1 MRGNEPRSCPTLS
14 YSVGSITLGTMP
26 AALKKDLENTM
37 MKRSER
43 GSMKRVFGAHLALAS
58 TLVLMLSPMVRGQKY
73 VFNALSMPT
82 GQNPA
87 DVGTGDFNGDGIADL
102 VVTNQGESTVSVYLG
117 KADGT
122 FQTKIDV
129 TVGANPRYVAAGDL
143 NGDGLADL
151 VLTGGA
157 PNATVSVLLS
167 NRDGTFTPTGSF
179 PTGNGPSR
187 AAIGDVNDDG
197 KADLVIANATNAT
210 VSVLLGN
217 GDGTFQGKTDYT
229 CAANQSAAPQAVA
242 LADLNG
248 DGHADIVAANTGW
261 DTLGV
266 LLGNGDG
273 TFQAVKEIQVT
284 SAPVTVVAGDFN
296 GDGKTDLAVP
306 NNQGD
311 TIPGASNAISILL
324 GRGDGTFGIATD
336 YKTPG
341 PTQALQVADFDGDG
355 SLDLAAFSF
364 SSTAA
369 GTVTVLLGKG
379 DGSFQV
385 HGNYGGVASFAS
397 AVGDFNGD
405 SHMDVAMLSR
415 DDFLV
420 NVLLGDGSGGLSSIA
435 DSPILNRNALSTPD
449 LFAGEFTGDGKL
461 DLVSTYLGLGGVAL
475 SKGNGDG
482 TFQAPQG
489 VSMPGF
495 GPIQAVGDI
504 NGDGKLDIAILYSG
518 STSGLGTL
526 FGNGDGTFTA
536 GPLTPIGTLP
546 SRMVAADLN
555 GDGKLDLAACGLYTV
570 ALLGTGDGNFQVT
583 AGSSLQQA
591 PATCIVTD
599 LNNDGKPD
607 LVAAYQAGGVSV
619 YLGKGD
625 GTFQDRVDYPIYE
638 SPAALDAVAADF
650 NNDGNMDIAVVNNV
664 ANVVLIAF
672 GNGDGTLQP
681 QTAVSTPEM
690 QASGTRLKAGDFTG
704 RGKVDL
710 AVQGNLLEILPGN
723 GDGTFEAGVVY
734 GNERSTILL
743 AEDVV
748 GDGKKELITDSLG
761 PSVYFVTPSI
771 AIRPTQLT
779 FGNQAAGT
787 TGEAQKVTVY
797 NPGVTAIGG
806 LSGNTATPFTESTTC
821 GPSLSAGDSCLFS
834 LAFAPTASGQ
844 QSGALKIQNNAPSK
858 TQSVPLQATG
868 TDFAIAAISGATPST
883 SVIAGQ
889 TATFQLEVNA
899 LSGFTGTVSLACSGI
914 AASAGS
920 CSMTPNSVDVNGVT
934 VPFTLSVQ
942 TNTGAAAGMILKP
955 PIEWRPTPLYALGI
969 AVLLAIYCET
979 KRRQQPALVM
989 AAVLCLAFTE
999 TLLGGCGGGSGTG
1012 SKPKPPTTY
1021 TITVTGTANGVT
1033 RTLPL
1038 TVTVTQP

>member
-1 MRGNEPRSCPTLS
+1 MKRPKRTSMNWLSGTQLVLISMLLLTLS
-14 YSVGSITLGTMP
+14 PV
-26 AALKKDLENTM
+26 AW
-37 MKRSER
+37 
-43 GSMKRVFGAHLALAS
+43 
-58 TLVLMLSPMVRGQKY
+58 GQKY

-87 DVGTGDFNGDGIADL
+87 DVGAGDFNGDGIQDL
-102 VVTNQGESTVSVYLG
+102 VVTNQGESTVSIYMG

-122 FQTKIDV
+122 FQAKRDV
-129 TVGANPRYVAAGDL
+129 TVGANPRYVLVADL

-151 VLTGGA
+151 ALTGGA
-157 PNATVSVLLS
+157 PNATVSILLS
-167 NRDGTFTPTGSF
+167 NGDGTFTPAGSF
-179 PTGNGPSR
+179 ATGIGPSR
-187 AAIGDVNDDG
+187 AATGDVDGDG

-217 GDGTFQGKTDYT
+217 GDGTFQGKTDYP
-229 CAANQSAAPQAVA
+229 CAANQSAAPQAVVV
-242 LADLNG
+242 ADLNG

-261 DTLGV
+261 DTLGI
-266 LLGNGDG
+266 LLGKGDG
-273 TFQAVKEIQVT
+273 TFQPVKEIQVA
-284 SAPVTVVAGDFN
+284 SAPVTVVAADFN

-324 GRGDGTFGIATD
+324 GKGDGTFGIATD
-336 YKTPG
+336 YKAPG

-355 SLDLAAFSF
+355 KLDLAAFSF

-420 NVLLGDGSGGLSSIA
+420 NVLLGDGSGGLSSIV
-435 DSPILNRNALSTPD
+435 DSPIVNRNAPMTPD

-475 SKGNGDG
+475 SVGNGDG

-489 VSMPGF
+489 TSMPGF
-495 GPIQAVGDI
+495 GPIQTVGDVD
-504 NGDGKLDIAILYSG
+504 GDGKLDIAILYSG
-518 STSGLGTL
+518 PTSGLATL
-526 FGNGDGTFTA
+526 FGKGDGTFTT
-536 GPLTPIGTLP
+536 GPVTPVGALP

-555 GDGKLDLAACGLYTV
+555 GDGKLDLVACGLYTV
-570 ALLGTGDGNFQVT
+570 VLLGAGDGNFQVS
-583 AGSSLQQA
+583 AGNSGQQA

-619 YLGKGD
+619 YIGKGD
-625 GTFQDRVDYPIYE
+625 GTFQDRVDYAISE
-638 SPAALDAVAADF
+638 SPGSVSDAVAADF
-650 NNDGNMDIAVVNNV
+650 NHDGNMDIAVVNNV

-681 QTAVSTPEM
+681 QTEVSIPEM
-690 QASGTRLKAGDFTG
+690 QASGTQLKAGDFTG
-704 RGKVDL
+704 SGKVDL

-723 GDGTFEAGVVY
+723 GDGTFKEGVIY

-743 AEDVV
+743 AEDVA
-748 GDGKKELITDSLG
+748 GHGRHEMITAVLG
-761 PSVYFVTPSI
+761 PSVYFMTPAI
-771 AIRPTQLT
+771 AMRPTQLT
-779 FGNQAAGT
+779 FGKQAAGT
-787 TGEAQKVTVY
+787 TSATEKTTIY
-797 NPGVTAIGG
+797 NPSVVAISG
-806 LSGNTATPFTESTTC
+806 LSGNTVAPFSESTTC
-821 GPSLSAGDSCLFS
+821 GTSLAAGDSCLFN
-834 LAFAPTASGQ
+834 LVFAPTANGQVSG
-844 QSGALKIQNNAPSK
+844 SLTIQDNSPSK
-858 TQSVPLQATG
+858 TQNVILQATG
-868 TDFAIAAISGATPST
+868 TDFAIAAANGGNTNA
-883 SVIAGQ
+883 SVMAGQ

-899 LSGFTGTVSLACSGI
+899 LSGFTGSVSLTCSGI
-914 AASAGS
+914 DAIDGS
-920 CSMTPNSVDVNGVT
+920 CSVTSNSLDVNGAS

-942 TNTGAAAGMILKP
+942 TSASAAAGMALRP
-955 PIEWRPTPLYALGI
+955 PLEWQATPLCALGI
-969 AVLLAIYCET
+969 AVLLAIYWRT
-979 KRRQQPALVM
+979 KRQQQPGLAM
-989 AAVLCLAFTE
+989 AVLCLAFVGV
-999 TLLGGCGGGSGTG
+999 LLGGCGGGSG
-1012 SKPKPPTTY
+1012 SKPPKTY
-1021 TITVTGTANGVT
+1021 TITVTGTANGVL
-1033 RTLPL
+1033 RALPV
-1038 TVTVTQP
+1038 TVTVTKS

>member
-1 MRGNEPRSCPTLS
+1 
-14 YSVGSITLGTMP
+14 
-26 AALKKDLENTM
+26 
-37 MKRSER
+37 MKRSEKMPMQW
-43 GSMKRVFGAHLALAS
+43 GYWPFLVFAISM
-58 TLVLMLSPMVRGQKY
+58 VLTLSPTAWGQKY

-87 DVGTGDFNGDGIADL
+87 DVGAGDFNGDGIADL
-102 VVTNQGESTVSVYLG
+102 VVTNQGESTVSIYLG

-122 FQTKIDV
+122 FQVKSDV
-129 TVGANPRYVAAGDL
+129 TVGANPRYVAVGDL

-151 VLTGGA
+151 VLTGGS

-167 NRDGTFTPTGSF
+167 NGDGTFTPTGSF
-179 PTGNGPSR
+179 STGNGPSR
-187 AAIGDVNDDG
+187 TAIGDVNEDG

-217 GDGTFQGKTDYT
+217 GDGTFQGKTDYA
-229 CAANQSAAPQAVA
+229 CAANQLAAPQVVVV
-242 LADLNG
+242 ADLNG
-248 DGHADIVAANTGW
+248 DGHVDIVAANTGG

-284 SAPVTVVAGDFN
+284 SAPVTVVVADFN

-324 GRGDGTFGIATD
+324 GKGDGTFGSATD

-355 SLDLAAFSF
+355 RLDLAAFSF
-364 SSTAA
+364 STTAA

-405 SHMDVAMLSR
+405 SHMDVTMLSR

-420 NVLLGDGSGGLSSIA
+420 NVLLGDGSGGLCSIV
-435 DSPILNRNALSTPD
+435 DSPIVNRNALMTPD

-461 DLVSTYLGLGGVAL
+461 DLVSTYLGLGGVTLAA
-475 SKGNGDG
+475 GNGNG
-482 TFQAPQG
+482 TFQTPQG
-489 VSMPGF
+489 MSMPGF
-495 GPIQAVGDI
+495 GPIQTVGDI

-526 FGNGDGTFTA
+526 FGKGDGTFTA
-536 GPLTPIGTLP
+536 GPLTPVGTLP
-546 SRMVAADLN
+546 SGMVAADLN
-555 GDGKLDLAACGLYTV
+555 GDGKLDLAACGVYTV
-570 ALLGTGDGNFQVT
+570 VLLGTGDGNFQVT

-625 GTFQDRVDYPIYE
+625 GTFQERADYSIYV
-638 SPAALDAVAADF
+638 SPGSALDAVAADF
-650 NNDGNMDIAVVNNV
+650 NGDGNVDIAVVNNA
-664 ANVVLIAF
+664 ANVILIAL

-681 QTAVSTPEM
+681 QRAVNTPEM
-690 QASGTRLKAGDFTG
+690 EASGTRLKAGDFTG

-723 GDGTFEAGVVY
+723 GDGTFGAGVVY

-743 AEDVV
+743 SEDVV
-748 GDGKKELITDSLG
+748 GDGKKELITAALG
-761 PSVYFVTPSI
+761 PSVYFLTPSI
-771 AIRPTQLT
+771 AMRPTQLT
-779 FGNQAAGT
+779 FGKQAAGT
-787 TGEAQKVTVY
+787 TSAAQQITVY
-797 NPGVTAIGG
+797 DPSIIAISGMSGSTTA
-806 LSGNTATPFTESTTC
+806 PFTESTTC
-821 GPSLSAGDSCLFS
+821 GASLAAGDSCLFS
-834 LAFAPTASGQ
+834 LAFAPTASGP
-844 QSGALKIQNNAPSK
+844 QSGSLKIQNNTPSK
-858 TQSVPLQATG
+858 TQSVILQATG
-868 TDFAIAAISGATPST
+868 TDFAIIPANGGST
-883 SVIAGQ
+883 SASVTAGQ

-899 LSGFTGTVSLACSGI
+899 LSGFTGTVSLSCSGI
-914 AASAGS
+914 DASAGS
-920 CSMTPNSVDVNGVT
+920 CSVAPSSTDVHGVS
-934 VPFTLSVQ
+934 VPFALSVQ
-942 TNTGAAAGMILKP
+942 TSTSAAAGIASTT
-955 PIEWRPTPLYALGI
+955 TPRWQPMPLSALEI
-969 AVLLAIYCET
+969 AVLIFICCRM
-979 KRRQQPALVM
+979 KRQQRQVLETATVLYLVFAL
-989 AAVLCLAFTE
+989 
-999 TLLGGCGGGSGTG
+999 TLLGGCGGGSGG
-1012 SKPKPPTTY
+1012 KPPKSY
-1021 TITVTGTANGVT
+1021 TITVTGTASGVA
-1033 RTLPL
+1033 RVLPV
-1038 TVTVTQP
+1038 TVTVTRP

>member
-1 MRGNEPRSCPTLS
+1 MVTRAGWAVERLLRR
-14 YSVGSITLGTMP
+14 V
-26 AALKKDLENTM
+26 AAQN
-37 MKRSER
+37 
-43 GSMKRVFGAHLALAS
+43 VIAGALVLAL
-58 TLVLMLSPMVRGQKY
+58 SPGVWGQKY

-102 VVTNQGESTVSVYLG
+102 VVTNQGEATVSVYLG

-122 FQTKIDV
+122 FQTKVDV
-129 TVGANPRYVAAGDL
+129 TVGANPRYVAVGDL

-167 NRDGTFTPTGSF
+167 NGDGTFTPTGSF
-179 PTGNGPSR
+179 STGSGPSR
-187 AAIGDVNDDG
+187 PAISDVNEDG
-197 KADLVIANATNAT
+197 KPDLVIANATNAT

-217 GDGTFQGKTDYT
+217 GDGTLQGKTDYT
-229 CAANQSAAPQAVA
+229 CAANQLAAPQAVVV
-242 LADLNG
+242 ADVNG

-261 DTLGV
+261 DTLGL

-296 GDGKTDLAVP
+296 GDGKTDLALP

-324 GRGDGTFGIATD
+324 GKGDGTFGVATN
-336 YKTPG
+336 YTTPG

-355 SLDLAAFSF
+355 KLDLAAFSF
-364 SSTAA
+364 STTAA

-420 NVLLGDGSGGLSSIA
+420 NVLLGDGSGSLSSIA

-461 DLVSTYLGLGGVAL
+461 DLVSTYLGLGGVTL

-489 VSMPGF
+489 MSMPGF
-495 GPIQAVGDI
+495 GPIQTVGDI
-504 NGDGKLDIAILYSG
+504 NGDGKLDIAILYNG

-546 SRMVAADLN
+546 SRLAAADLN

-570 ALLGTGDGNFQVT
+570 ALLGTGDGNFHVT

-607 LVAAYQAGGVSV
+607 LVAAYQDGGVSV

-625 GTFQDRVDYPIYE
+625 GTFQDRVDYSIYE
-638 SPAALDAVAADF
+638 SPASALDAVAADF
-650 NNDGNMDIAVVNNV
+650 DGDGNVDIAIVNSATN
-664 ANVVLIAF
+664 AVLIAF

-710 AVQGNLLEILPGN
+710 ALQGNVLEILPGN
-723 GDGTFEAGVVY
+723 GDGTFGAGVVY

-743 AEDVV
+743 VEDVV
-748 GDGKKELITDSLG
+748 GDGKKELITAALG
-761 PSVYFVTPSI
+761 PSVYFVTPTI

-779 FGNQAAGT
+779 FGKQLAGT
-787 TGEAQKVTVY
+787 TGAAQQVTIY
-797 NPGVTAIGG
+797 NPGVTAISG
-806 LSGNTATPFTESTTC
+806 LTGSTSTPFTESSTC
-821 GPSLSAGDSCLFS
+821 SASLAAGDSCLFT

-844 QSGALKIQNNAPSK
+844 QSALLKVQDNAPSK
-858 TQSVPLQATG
+858 TQSVALKATG
-868 TDFAIAAISGATPST
+868 TDFAIAAISGSATST
-883 SVIAGQ
+883 SIIAGQ

-899 LSGFTGTVSLACSGI
+899 LSGFAGTVSLACSGI

-920 CSMTPNSVDVNGVT
+920 CSMTPNSMDVNGAS

-942 TNTGAAAGMILKP
+942 TSTSAATGMISKTPL
-955 PIEWRPTPLYALGI
+955 EWRPTPLYVLGI
-969 AVLLAIYCET
+969 AVLLAIYCRT
-979 KRRQQPALVM
+979 NRQQRAPLM
-989 AAVLCLAFTE
+989 IAAVLFLAFTG
-999 TLLGGCGGGSGTG
+999 TLLGGCGGGTVS
-1012 SKPKPPTTY
+1012 KPPTTY
-1021 TITVTGTANGVT
+1021 TITVTGTASGVT

-1038 TVTVTQP
+1038 TVTIATH